1 MLVFFL
7 IILAVLL
14 YLLQRY
20 LYFRIWRKGI
30 SVSIGFDRDRINE
43 GEDNSVTE
51 TITNTSLLP
60 LNCITLRYTLLR
72 LCSPLSDTGG
82 KREIV
87 SRGSVGIRR
96 KKIREYS
103 IDNLRRGYYTVSEG
117 KITGRDIF
125 STTEYECLFT
135 SHSSFYVFPKKIDSL
150 SFDLCYRELLG
161 TVLSKRRK
169 NEDPFELRGIRN
181 YRITDSMKNINWKAS
196 AKNGSLVVNEH
207 DYTTDEGASIV
218 LDLRKG
224 TEEEK
229 ERLISY
235 ASTVSSRFLSRGI
248 AVSLYTNV
256 RSSRD
261 GRRTTGGK
269 GSGAGHGNALD
280 ESLALIKSEA
290 VIDETPRRMLEDM
303 TERNSSLLLITHT
316 LSSVSDAE
324 GYDGV
329 LCFRAEERSTSL
341 TIIETEGFDE

>member
-30 SVSIGFDRDRINE
+30 SVSVGFERDRINE

-51 TITNTSLLP
+51 TMTNTSLLP

-72 LCSPLSDTGG
+72 LCSPLSDPEG
-82 KREIV
+82 KKEIV
-87 SRGSVGIRR
+87 CRTSVGVRRR
-96 KKIREYS
+96 KTRKYS
-103 IDNLRRGYYTVSEG
+103 IGNLKRGFYTVSEG
-117 KITGRDIF
+117 KVTGKDIF
-125 STTEYECLFT
+125 SSTEYECRFT
-135 SHSSFYVFPKKIDSL
+135 SHSSFYVFPRKIDSL

-161 TVLSKRRK
+161 MVLSKRRK
-169 NEDPFELRGIRN
+169 NEDPFELRGIRD
-181 YRITDSMKNINWKAS
+181 YRTTDSMKNINWKAS

-218 LDLRKG
+218 LDLGKG
-224 TEEEK
+224 TDEEK

-235 ASTVSSRFLSRGI
+235 ASTISSRFLSRGI

-261 GRRTTGGK
+261 GRRITGGK
-269 GSGAGHGNALD
+269 GSGAGHGGTLD

-290 VIDETPRRMLEDM
+290 VIDDSPKKMLDDM
-303 TERNSSLLLITHT
+303 REKNSSLLLITHT

-329 LCFRAEERSTSL
+329 LCFRAEERSGAM
-341 TIIETEGFDE
+341 TIIETEGADE